1 MSPVSTVG
9 LTISGNTPRAN
20 CLDNVRYRCG
30 ENVTSFH
37 LFAKSRGAER
47 CFPGRQ
53 SCVHLQL
60 QPSLGLLGRYGRH
73 GLPQLGRKSA
83 FLPTKARQAHR
94 LPCRVACRWR
104 VAFGPEVR
112 DGERSGGD
120 GEEGRSCPGGQA
132 NLGKMSRPVLCR
144 YSERSQTPALTHHRC
159 LFRGA
164 R

>member
-47 CFPGRQ
+47 RFPGRQ

-60 QPSLGLLGRYGRH
+60 QPSLGLTGRYGRH

-83 FLPTKARQAHR
+83 FLPSKARQAHR
-94 LPCRVACRWR
+94 VVCGCR
-104 VAFGPEVR
+104 VAFGLEVR

-120 GEEGRSCPGGQA
+120 GEEGLSCPGGPA

-144 YSERSQTPALTHHRC
+144 YSERSRTPALTHHRC
-159 LFRGA
+159 LFRRA